1 LRKKVF
7 ILTTFVWQM
16 SNWAASHTKIDPT
29 ARPWSGQE
37 GDLEIFRNFRPA
49 PANCRKL
56 PSTAERCRQ
65 LPKKMPSTAGKCRQ
79 LPNRRQLLKK
89 NAVNGRTQG
98 PGTAGVG
105 CNMPKQGKDGD
116 GCVCVYMYIHL

>member
-56 PSTAERCRQ
+56 PSTAE
-65 LPKKMPSTAGKCRQ
+65 KCRQ